1 MRLPPL
7 ALSWALILSGL
18 LLATAPACELPPSAD
33 PAPVDL
39 GPLPDDSLYQLG
51 MTLTDQR
58 GQAVDLGLH
67 RGHPTLVTMF
77 YGSCPAA
84 CPMLIADMKAIEEAL
99 PPAVREEL
107 RVVMVSFDP
116 EVDRPEVLA
125 GLAREHG
132 LDEARWTLASSHPD
146 EVRSLA
152 AVLGISYRRL
162 DSGHYNHSA
171 VITLLDSQGR
181 PTARIDGLGQP
192 ASPILAALSP

>member
-7 ALSWALILSGL
+7 ALILAGL
-18 LLATAPACELPPSAD
+18 ALATSPACDLPPSVD
-33 PAPVDL
+33 PTPVDL

-51 MTLTDQR
+51 LSLLDQR
-58 GQAVDLGLH
+58 GQTVDLGLH

-84 CPMLIADMKAIEEAL
+84 CPMLIADMKAIEAQL
-99 PPAVREEL
+99 SPAAADAL

-125 GLAREHG
+125 DLAREHG
-132 LDEARWTLASSHPD
+132 LDGTRWTLASSHPD

-171 VITLLDSQGR
+171 VITLLDPQGR
-181 PTARIDGLGQP
+181 PSARIEGLGQSP
-192 ASPILAALSP
+192 APILAALSP